1 MAACWAREI
10 GRKRTMSEIP
20 RTEQLGV
27 DSSPVDFGTTE
38 ARADDAAAREPE
50 DPTRLSWNDRPL
62 GEVPEM

>member
-1 MAACWAREI
+1 
-10 GRKRTMSEIP
+10 MSEIP